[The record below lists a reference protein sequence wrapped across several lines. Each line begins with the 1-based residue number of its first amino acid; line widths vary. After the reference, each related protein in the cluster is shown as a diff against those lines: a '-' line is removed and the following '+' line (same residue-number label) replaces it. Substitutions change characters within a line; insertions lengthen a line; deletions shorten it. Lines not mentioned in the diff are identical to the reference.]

1 MEKVEGGEGQKI
13 YTCVSTNI
21 RSRGDSIYLKY
32 ITNLRRKKAQ
42 GGGEPTYLQGP
53 ADNNLKN
60 KSLNEMKRSPQGT
73 GKM

>member
-42 GGGEPTYLQGP
+42 GGGNQLICRGQQITI
-53 ADNNLKN
+53 
-60 KSLNEMKRSPQGT
+60 
-73 GKM
+73 

>member
-42 GGGEPTYLQGP
+42 EEGET
-53 ADNNLKN
+53 NLFAGA
-60 KSLNEMKRSPQGT
+60 SR
-73 GKM
+73 